1 MATSEEILR
10 RLAVADPVYCRALIA
25 ADPTD
30 PPRALDGRSLA
41 LVRLGGSIT
50 AGTVGPVL
58 RQRVTAA
65 LETGVTFDEVVGS
78 LLALAPSIGTERLVA
93 IAPELARAL
102 DYDIDEALE
111 RAGLRSRPVGP
122 AASAESGEAPP

>member
-1 MATSEEILR
+1 M
-10 RLAVADPVYCRALIA
+10 
-25 ADPTD
+25 
-30 PPRALDGRSLA
+30 
-41 LVRLGGSIT
+41 RLGGSIT

-78 LLALAPSIGTERLVA
+78 LLALAPLIGTERLVA

-102 DYDIDEALE
+102 EYDIDEALE
-111 RAGLRSRPVGP
+111 RVD
-122 AASAESGEAPP
+122 

>member
-10 RLAVADPVYCRALIA
+10 RIAVGDPVYCRALIG

-41 LVRLGGSIT
+41 LVRLGGSI
-50 AGTVGPVL
+50 AVGTVGLVL

-78 LLALAPSIGTERLVA
+78 LLALAPSIGAERLVV

-102 DYDIDEALE
+102 DYDIDAALE
-111 RAGLRSRPVGP
+111 RLD
-122 AASAESGEAPP
+122 